1 MTSTRSLAGKGLHF
15 PISLDTDEAG
25 VIVPAPAEVL
35 PMIAAQVETTD
46 LLYFAHRLI
55 NGVRRRRREPRWFAV
70 NEQRIELA
78 RLCLA
83 RATTEAIVNVRL
95 NA

>member
-1 MTSTRSLAGKGLHF
+1 MTSTRSMAGKGLHF
-15 PISLDTDEAG
+15 PVSLATDAEG
-25 VIVPAPAEVL
+25 VIVPAPAEAL
-35 PMIAAQVETTD
+35 PTIAAQVDPSD

-55 NGVRRRRREPRWFAV
+55 NGVRRRRRQPRWSAI

-83 RATTEAIVNVRL
+83 RATNEAIVNL
-95 NA
+95 PLLA